1 MARGSATSDATD
13 AELAVM
19 RALWAG
25 GASEQARGPKTIRE
39 LTDQL
44 YPGGKASEY
53 ATVQKLL
60 ERLEQKGLVR
70 RIATAVP
77 HRFTPL
83 IGVDDLI
90 GRRLRGVADKL
101 CGGSMTPLLTHLVRG
116 RSLKK
121 YEIDA
126 LRSLIDQLDR
136 PRSPRTK

>member
-1 MARGSATSDATD
+1 MPRGSPPPDATD

-25 GASEQARGPKTIRE
+25 GASDAARGPATIRE
-39 LTDQL
+39 LADQL

-60 ERLEQKGLVR
+60 ERLEQKGFVR
-70 RIATAVP
+70 RIATEVP

-83 IGVDDLI
+83 VGVDELI
-90 GRRLRGVADKL
+90 ARRLRGVADKL
-101 CGGSMTPLLTHLVRG
+101 CGGSMTPLLTHLVQAS
-116 RSLKK
+116 SLKK
-121 YEIDA
+121 HEINE

-136 PRSPRTK
+136 SRKPR